1 MNEEIT
7 KKLEEHDGQLEIIAG
22 TVLGHTETLEKHTG
36 ILNEHTERLDRIEQ
50 TMVTKQNHQQVMN
63 ALDKLLKLSNK
74 NNEETSAMIYNLQ
87 RVADKVE
94 KHEKDI
100 GQIKTTLEL
109 SRMIR
114 G

>member
-1 MNEEIT
+1 MEKHTGILNEHTET
-7 KKLEEHDGQLEIIAG
+7 LEKHTGILNE
-22 TVLGHTETLEKHTG
+22 HTETLEKHTG

-109 SRMIR
+109 GQMIR